1 MMGLTFEANGE
12 ELFQLKK
19 RCLDVAEVSHLYIY
33 FAGSRMVGLCICDC
47 LQIKGA
53 GLLEMADFYQFTPW
67 EHNEVASIC

>member
-1 MMGLTFEANGE
+1 MGLTFEANGE

-19 RCLDVAEVSHLYIY
+19 WCLGVAEVSHLYIY

-53 GLLEMADFYQFTPW
+53 GLLW
-67 EHNEVASIC
+67 EGGGFIPIHALGA